1 MRNIPFYTIVTISLI
16 LKNMEIQV
24 GLALPPPQD
33 IPEEILRHEVITE
46 GRSELTGEVLNSLEY
61 AEMQEKLSRSSY
73 HPEVNTKLKH
83 LVFLLK
89 IRKMLKTIIPIL

>member
-1 MRNIPFYTIVTISLI
+1 
-16 LKNMEIQV
+16 MEIQV

>member
-1 MRNIPFYTIVTISLI
+1 MKNIPFYTIVTINLI